1 MYIIECSDKFL
12 ISNKGLTNLAFID
25 TGGLKMPKTNPIGS
39 VIICLVL
46 LTLIGY
52 AFSRALNLDWGL
64 YFTVAG
70 IILLIA
76 AITGIAAAGGNK
88 S

>member
-1 MYIIECSDKFL
+1 
-12 ISNKGLTNLAFID
+12 
-25 TGGLKMPKTNPIGS
+25 MPKTNPIGS

-46 LTLIGY
+46 LSLIGY
-52 AFSRALNLDWGL
+52 AFSRALNLDWKL

-70 IILLIA
+70 IIVLIA

>member
-1 MYIIECSDKFL
+1 LYIIKCSDKFL
-12 ISNKGLTNLAFID
+12 NSNKGLTSLAFID
-25 TGGLKMPKTNPIGS
+25 TGGSEMPKTDPIGS

-52 AFSRALNLDWGL
+52 AFSRALNLDWRL
-64 YFTVAG
+64 YFMVVG
-70 IILLIA
+70 VIVLIA